1 MDLPPFTYLLLIP
14 TVWFSLSWLLSRISG
29 WHRLAQRYPVSHTSE
44 SKTAESHTS
53 ESETASLRSGRI
65 GPVNYYSCLKF
76 GVNDEGLLISIAP
89 PFRVGHPPLFIPWS
103 HFHHVKDDGMM
114 YSHKAKASIGQPT
127 ITRMTL
133 PGWVRYR
140 LPMSLRPVD
149 PRLRDD
155 D

>member
-1 MDLPPFTYLLLIP
+1 MDLPPLTYLLLIP
-14 TVWFSLSWLLSRISG
+14 IVWFSLSWLLSRISG
-29 WHRLAQRYPVSHTSE
+29 WHRLAERYPGIRTIE
-44 SKTAESHTS
+44 G
-53 ESETASLRSGRI
+53 ETASLRSGRI

-76 GVNDEGLLISIAP
+76 GINDEGLLISIAP
-89 PFRVGHPPLFIPWS
+89 PFRLGHRPLFIPWS
-103 HFHHVKDDGMM
+103 DFHNVKEDGMM
-114 YSHKAKASIGQPT
+114 YSQKVKASIGQPT
-127 ITRMTL
+127 ITRMTF

>member
-1 MDLPPFTYLLLIP
+1 MDLPPLTYLLLIP
-14 TVWFSLSWLLSRISG
+14 TVWLSLSWLLSRISG
-29 WHRLAQRYPVSHTSE
+29 WHRLAQRYPGSHTIDG
-44 SKTAESHTS
+44 
-53 ESETASLRSGRI
+53 ETAALRSGRI

-76 GVNDEGLLISIAP
+76 GISDEGLLISIAP
-89 PFRVGHPPLFIPWS
+89 PFRLGHPPLFIPWS
-103 HFHHVKDDGMM
+103 HFHHVKEDGMM
-114 YSHKAKASIGQPT
+114 YSQKVKASIGQPT
-127 ITRMTL
+127 ITRIIF